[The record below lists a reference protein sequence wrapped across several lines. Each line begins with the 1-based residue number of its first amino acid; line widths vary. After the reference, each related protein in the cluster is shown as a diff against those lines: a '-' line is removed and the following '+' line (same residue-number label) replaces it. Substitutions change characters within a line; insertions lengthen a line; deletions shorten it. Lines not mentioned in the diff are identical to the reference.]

1 MKKIS
6 LFNDQLRA
14 VWMLAFVAIALV
26 FATPLFLQP
35 SNMLNVLLTAA
46 VVALIAAGQTY
57 VIILAEIDLSVGAVL
72 GFSAI
77 TTATVIS
84 QYGPVAGLAAGLAV
98 GALAG
103 LINGVLVTKAKMPSF
118 IATLATMSIF
128 AGLTLQFSQG
138 NPVKVTDAMF
148 LALGQGSLLGIP
160 TPIWIMLVLGVLFGY
175 ILART
180 RYGRE
185 LYATGDNADAARLA
199 GISTDRVKIIAFM
212 ISGVLAATAGF
223 ILTARLGT
231 AQPTAGTG
239 LELAAIAAVII
250 GGTSLAGGRGALLG
264 TLVGAVLLAMID
276 NGLNLLNVSPF
287 LQSVVKG
294 AVILLAV
301 FVDRNS
307 GVLMRIFRAGP
318 AKAPAPA
325 ASPTTPAGTGAS
337 APGPLLPKI
346 AMLSVVGLLVV
357 GAGIT
362 TAVRSA
368 DSGSAGGQQKSATLV
383 ISTLNNPFF
392 VSVGDGAKDQAA
404 KLGVNL
410 DVQNA
415 NNNDTS
421 SLNQATTA
429 LVKKPGVL
437 LLDPTSSEAGGS
449 ITVKANQADVPVV
462 AFDRVPDQGKLAA
475 FIGYDAVQAGKN
487 GAKALCD
494 AVGGSGKVAELQ
506 GLLGTSVARDRSQ
519 GFKAGMKECPGVEVV
534 AVQSADFDRGKA
546 LDVTTNILQA
556 NPGITGIYGANDE
569 MALGAVA
576 AVKSRG
582 LLSTIKIVGN
592 DGIGDALA
600 AVKSGEMYAT
610 NAESPFALGQ
620 EVAKIGHAV
629 ATGEKVEASRV
640 LQGQLVTGSGVEKFC
655 SYLRGIGD
663 LATCK

>member
-77 TTATVIS
+77 TTASVIS
-84 QYGPVAGLAAGLAV
+84 QYGVVAGLAAGLAV

-138 NPVKVTDAMF
+138 NPVKVTDAAF
-148 LALGQGSLLGIP
+148 LALGQGNLLGIP

-180 RYGRE
+180 RFGRE

-199 GISTDRVKIIAFM
+199 GISTDRVKILAFM

-307 GVLMRIFRAGP
+307 GLLMRIFRSGPARTEAPGTATAAGP
-318 AKAPAPA
+318 GAPA
-325 ASPTTPAGTGAS
+325 
-337 APGPLLPKI
+337 PLLPKV
-346 AMLSVVGLLVV
+346 AMISVVALLLV
-357 GAGIT
+357 GAGVT
-362 TAVRSA
+362 TAVRST
-368 DSGSAGGQQKSATLV
+368 DNGSAGAQQKSATLV

-404 KLGVNL
+404 KLGMAL

-449 ITVKANQADVPVV
+449 ITVKANQANVPVV
-462 AFDRVPDQGKLAA
+462 AFDRVPDQGELAA

-487 GAKALCD
+487 GAKALCE
-494 AVGGSGKVAELQ
+494 AVGGAGKVAELQ
-506 GLLGTSVARDRSQ
+506 GLLGTSVARDRSE

-592 DGIGDALA
+592 DGIGDALS

-629 ATGEKVEASRV
+629 ASGEKVEESRV
-640 LQGQLVTGSGVEKFC
+640 LQGKLVTGSGVEEFC

-663 LATCK
+663 TATCK

>member
-6 LFNDQLRA
+6 LFSDQLRA

-77 TTATVIS
+77 ITASVIS
-84 QYGPVAGLAAGLAV
+84 QYGVVAGLAAGLAV

-138 NPVKVTDAMF
+138 NPVKVTNEAF
-148 LALGQGSLLGIP
+148 LVLGQGNLLGIP
-160 TPIWIMLVLGVLFGY
+160 NPIWIMLVLGVLFGY

-199 GISTDRVKIIAFM
+199 GISTDRVKILAFM

-307 GVLMRIFRAGP
+307 GVLMRIFRSGP
-318 AKAPAPA
+318 ANAATPAAVSATGPGAPA
-325 ASPTTPAGTGAS
+325 
-337 APGPLLPKI
+337 PLLPKV
-346 AMLSVVGLLVV
+346 AMISVVGLLVV
-357 GAGIT
+357 GAGVT
-362 TAVRSA
+362 TAVRST
-368 DSGSAGGQQKSATLV
+368 DDGSAGAQQKSATLV

-404 KLGVNL
+404 KLGVTL

-415 NNNDTS
+415 NNNDTA

-449 ITVKANQADVPVV
+449 ITVKANQANVPVV

-487 GAKALCD
+487 GAKALCE
-494 AVGGSGKVAELQ
+494 AVGGTGKVAELQ
-506 GLLGTSVARDRSQ
+506 GLLGTSVARDRSE
-519 GFKAGMKECPGVEVV
+519 GFKAGMKECPGVQVV

-629 ATGEKVEASRV
+629 ASGDKVEESRV
-640 LQGQLVTGSGVEKFC
+640 LQGKLVTGSGVDEFC

-663 LATCK
+663 SATCK

>member
-6 LFNDQLRA
+6 LFSDQLRA

-77 TTATVIS
+77 TTASVIS
-84 QYGPVAGLAAGLAV
+84 QYGVVAGLAAGLAV

-138 NPVKVTDAMF
+138 NPVKVTNEAF
-148 LALGQGSLLGIP
+148 LALGQGNLLGIP

-199 GISTDRVKIIAFM
+199 GISTDRVKILAFM

-307 GVLMRIFRAGP
+307 GVLMRIFRSGRP
-318 AKAPAPA
+318 AEATPTTAPATGPGAPA
-325 ASPTTPAGTGAS
+325 
-337 APGPLLPKI
+337 PLLPKV
-346 AMLSVVGLLVV
+346 AMISVAGLLVV
-357 GAGIT
+357 GAGVT
-362 TAVRSA
+362 TAVRST
-368 DSGSAGGQQKSATLV
+368 DDGSAGAQQKSATLV

-415 NNNDTS
+415 NNNDTAA
-421 SLNQATTA
+421 LNQATTA

-449 ITVKANQADVPVV
+449 ITVKANQANVPVV

-487 GAKALCD
+487 GAKALCE
-494 AVGGSGKVAELQ
+494 AVGGTGKVAELQ
-506 GLLGTSVARDRSQ
+506 GLLGTSVARDRSE
-519 GFKAGMKECPGVEVV
+519 GFKAGMKECPGVQVV

-582 LLSTIKIVGN
+582 LLATIKIVGN

-629 ATGEKVEASRV
+629 ASGDKVEESRV
-640 LQGQLVTGSGVEKFC
+640 LQGKLVTGSGVDEFC

-663 LATCK
+663 TATCK

>member
-1 MKKIS
+1 MKKMS
-6 LFNDQLRA
+6 LFSDQLRA

-77 TTATVIS
+77 TTASVIS
-84 QYGPVAGLAAGLAV
+84 QYGVAAGLAAGLAV

-138 NPVKVTDAMF
+138 NPVKVTDQAF
-148 LALGQGSLLGIP
+148 LALGQGNLLGIP

-180 RYGRE
+180 RFGRE

-199 GISTDRVKIIAFM
+199 GISTDRVKILAFM

-307 GVLMRIFRAGP
+307 GVLMRIFRSGRTSTP
-318 AKAPAPA
+318 
-325 ASPTTPAGTGAS
+325 TPATTAAAGTPA
-337 APGPLLPKI
+337 PLLPKV
-346 AMLSVVGLLVV
+346 AMISVVGLLVV
-357 GAGIT
+357 GAGVT
-362 TAVRSA
+362 TAVRST
-368 DSGSAGGQQKSATLV
+368 DDGSAGSQQKSATLV

-392 VSVGDGAKDQAA
+392 VSVGEGAKDQAA
-404 KLGVNL
+404 KLGVTL

-449 ITVKANQADVPVV
+449 ITVKANQANVPVV

-487 GAKALCD
+487 GAKALCE
-494 AVGGSGKVAELQ
+494 AVGGAGKVAELQ
-506 GLLGTSVARDRSQ
+506 GLLGTSVARDRSE
-519 GFKAGMKECPGVEVV
+519 GFKAGMKECPGVQVV

-556 NPGITGIYGANDE
+556 NPDITGIYGANDE

-582 LLSTIKIVGN
+582 LLSTVKIVGN

-600 AVKSGEMYAT
+600 AVKGGEMYAT

-629 ATGEKVEASRV
+629 ASGEKVEESRV
-640 LQGQLVTGSGVEKFC
+640 LQGKLVTGSGVEEFC

-663 LATCK
+663 TATCK